1 MTREKNMSKSVKILL
16 ILLIVFMTAQSALA
30 IPAFAR
36 RYKYSCTTCHDPFPR
51 LKDYGDEFAGNG
63 FIEPAEEKERD
74 YVTAGDDK
82 LWLNRDFPFAV
93 RFDVYG
99 LAETGGD
106 VKLDLQAPY
115 GVKLLT
121 GGTLY
126 KNIGYYMYFYLFERG
141 EVAGLEDAYIHF
153 DNVFK
158 SNLDI
163 LVGQFQ
169 TCDPLMKRELRLTY
183 EDYHAYKVKIGD
195 SNINLA
201 YDRGLAF
208 AYGIDKTGT
217 DIIATVTTGNGI
229 PEAGVDKRFDADPY
243 KNFMIRVAQG
253 IGEHISIG
261 GFYYRGKE
269 DKVVD
274 EVLTPGLS
282 NTVTY
287 IGPDI
292 VLSLGKFVLTGQ
304 YLHRVDSNPE
314 FLTGGVESAFYVQT
328 DAVVAELVFSP
339 KYDRSNTYWT
349 LLYNYIDSGW
359 DNVDYHTIAFS
370 GTYLMARNLRLIGEY
385 IYDLENTNHMFI
397 LGLTSAF

>member
-1 MTREKNMSKSVKILL
+1 MKNNHVRILVML
-16 ILLIVFMTAQSALA
+16 FLVLFLAQTAEAV
-30 IPAFAR
+30 PAFAR
-36 RYKYSCTTCHDPFPR
+36 RYKYSCSTCHDPFPR

-63 FIEPAEEKERD
+63 FIEPEEEKERD

-82 LWLNRDFPFAV
+82 LWLNRDFPLAM
-93 RFDVYG
+93 RFDAYA
-99 LAETGGD
+99 LAETQGD
-106 VKLDLQAPY
+106 VKFDLQTPF
-115 GVKLLT
+115 GVKLFS

-126 KNIGYYMYFYLFERG
+126 KNIGYYLYFYLFERG

-158 SNLDI
+158 SGLDI

-229 PEAGVDKRFDADPY
+229 PEAGADLRFDADPY
-243 KNFMIRVAQG
+243 KNFMVRIAQG
-253 IGEHISIG
+253 IGDHISVG

-287 IGPDI
+287 FGPDL

-304 YLHRVDSNPE
+304 YLHRVDSDPQ
-314 FLTGGVESAFYVQT
+314 FMDILSAVPVQT
-328 DAVVAELVFSP
+328 DAVVAELVFAP

-359 DNVDYHTIAFS
+359 DDADYQTIAFS
-370 GTYLMARNLRLIGEY
+370 GTYLLSRNLRLLGEY
-385 IYDLENTNHMFI
+385 IYDLEKSGHQFI
-397 LGLTSAF
+397 LGFTSAF

>member
-1 MTREKNMSKSVKILL
+1 MKNNHVRILVML
-16 ILLIVFMTAQSALA
+16 FLGLFLAQTAEAV
-30 IPAFAR
+30 PAFAR
-36 RYKYSCTTCHDPFPR
+36 RYKYSCSTCHDPFPR

-63 FIEPAEEKERD
+63 FIEPEEEKERD

-82 LWLNRDFPFAV
+82 LWLNRDFPLAM
-93 RFDVYG
+93 RFDAYA
-99 LAETGGD
+99 LAETQGD
-106 VKLDLQAPY
+106 VKFDLQTPF
-115 GVKLLT
+115 GVKLFS

-126 KNIGYYMYFYLFERG
+126 KNIGYYLYFYLFERG

-158 SNLDI
+158 SGLDI

-229 PEAGVDKRFDADPY
+229 PEAGADLRFDADPY
-243 KNFMIRVAQG
+243 KNFMVRIAQG
-253 IGEHISIG
+253 IGDHISVG

-287 IGPDI
+287 FGPDL

-304 YLHRVDSNPE
+304 YLHRVDSDPQ
-314 FLTGGVESAFYVQT
+314 FMDILSAVPVQT
-328 DAVVAELVFSP
+328 DAVVAELVFAP

-359 DNVDYHTIAFS
+359 DDADYQTIAFS
-370 GTYLMARNLRLIGEY
+370 GTYLLSRNLRLLGEY
-385 IYDLENTNHMFI
+385 IYDLEKSGHQFI
-397 LGLTSAF
+397 LGFTSAF

>member
-1 MTREKNMSKSVKILL
+1 MIKEAGMKKMKLF
-16 ILLIVFMTAQSALA
+16 LLIVLIIMLSVQSAMA

-63 FIEPAEEKERD
+63 FIEPDEERERD

-106 VKLDLQAPY
+106 VKLDLQTPY

-269 DKVVD
+269 DKVID

-287 IGPDI
+287 FGPDI

-304 YLHRVDSNPE
+304 YLRRHDSDPL
-314 FLTGGVESAFYVQT
+314 FTGGTFSPVTTHGIVG
-328 DAVVAELVFSP
+328 ELVFAP
-339 KYDRSNTYWT
+339 NYDRSNTYWT
-349 LLYNYIDSGW
+349 LLYNRIDS
-359 DNVDYHTIAFS
+359 DLPTHDYHTIAFS
-370 GTYLMARNLRLIGEY
+370 GTYMMARNLRLIGEY

>member
-1 MTREKNMSKSVKILL
+1 MRFE
-16 ILLIVFMTAQSALA
+16 
-30 IPAFAR
+30 AFA
-36 RYKYSCTTCHDPFPR
+36 
-51 LKDYGDEFAGNG
+51 LG
-63 FIEPAEEKERD
+63 
-74 YVTAGDDK
+74 
-82 LWLNRDFPFAV
+82 
-93 RFDVYG
+93 
-99 LAETGGD
+99 ETGGD
-106 VKLDLQAPY
+106 VNFDLQTPF
-115 GVKLLT
+115 GVKLFS

-126 KNIGYYMYFYLFERG
+126 KNIGYYLYFYLFERG

-158 SNLDI
+158 SGLDI

-229 PEAGVDKRFDADPY
+229 PEAGADLRFDADPY
-243 KNFMIRVAQG
+243 KNFMVRIAQG
-253 IGEHISIG
+253 IGDHISVG

-287 IGPDI
+287 FGPDL

-304 YLHRVDSNPE
+304 YLHRVDSDPQ
-314 FLTGGVESAFYVQT
+314 FMDILSAVPVQT
-328 DAVVAELVFSP
+328 DAVVAELVFAP

-359 DNVDYHTIAFS
+359 DDADYQTIAFS
-370 GTYLMARNLRLIGEY
+370 GTYLLSRNLRLLGEY
-385 IYDLENTNHMFI
+385 IYDLEKSGHQFI
-397 LGLTSAF
+397 LGFTSAF

>member
-1 MTREKNMSKSVKILL
+1 MIKEIGMKKMKLF
-16 ILLIVFMTAQSALA
+16 LLIVLIVMLSVQSAMA

-63 FIEPAEEKERD
+63 FIEPEEERDRD

-82 LWLNRDFPFAV
+82 LWLNRDFPLAV

-106 VKLDLQAPY
+106 VKLDLQTPY

-141 EVAGLEDAYIHF
+141 EIAGLEDAYIHF

-229 PEAGVDKRFDADPY
+229 PEAGIDKRFDADPY
-243 KNFMIRVAQG
+243 KNFMLRVAQG

-287 IGPDI
+287 WGPDV

-304 YLHRVDSNPE
+304 YLQRYDSDPL
-314 FLTGGVESAFYVQT
+314 FTGGTFSPVTTHGIVG
-328 DAVVAELVFSP
+328 ELVFAP

-349 LLYNYIDSGW
+349 LLYNRIDS
-359 DNVDYHTIAFS
+359 DLPTYDYHTIAFS

-385 IYDLENTNHMFI
+385 IYDIENPNHMFI

>member
-1 MTREKNMSKSVKILL
+1 MMMKNNHVRILVML
-16 ILLIVFMTAQSALA
+16 FLVLFLAQTAEAV
-30 IPAFAR
+30 PAFAR
-36 RYKYSCTTCHDPFPR
+36 RYKYSCSTCHDPFPR

-63 FIEPAEEKERD
+63 FIEPEEEKERD

-82 LWLNRDFPFAV
+82 LWLNRDFPLAM
-93 RFDVYG
+93 RFDAYA
-99 LAETGGD
+99 LAETQGD
-106 VKLDLQAPY
+106 VKFDLQTPF
-115 GVKLLT
+115 GVKLFS

-126 KNIGYYMYFYLFERG
+126 KNIGYYLYFYLFERG

-158 SNLDI
+158 SGLDI

-229 PEAGVDKRFDADPY
+229 PEAGADLRFDADPY
-243 KNFMIRVAQG
+243 KNFMVRIAQG
-253 IGEHISIG
+253 IGDHISVG

-287 IGPDI
+287 FGPDL

-304 YLHRVDSNPE
+304 YLHRVDSDPQ
-314 FLTGGVESAFYVQT
+314 FMDILSAVPVQT
-328 DAVVAELVFSP
+328 DAVVAELVFAP

-359 DNVDYHTIAFS
+359 DDADYQTIAFS
-370 GTYLMARNLRLIGEY
+370 GTYLLSRNLRLLGEY
-385 IYDLENTNHMFI
+385 IYDLEKSGHQFI
-397 LGLTSAF
+397 LGFTSAF

>member
-1 MTREKNMSKSVKILL
+1 MRKLKHF
-16 ILLIVFMTAQSALA
+16 LLIVLIVMLSVQSAMA

-63 FIEPAEEKERD
+63 FIEPEEERDRD

-82 LWLNRDFPFAV
+82 LWLNRDFPLAV

-106 VKLDLQAPY
+106 VNLDLQTPY

-183 EDYHAYKVKIGD
+183 EDYHAYKVKIGN

-201 YDRGLAF
+201 YDRGIAL

-243 KNFMIRVAQG
+243 KNFMLRVAQG

-287 IGPDI
+287 WGPDM

-304 YLHRVDSNPE
+304 YLHRIDSNPE
-314 FLTGGVESAFYVQT
+314 FLTGGVSSAFGVQT

-359 DNVDYHTIAFS
+359 DDADYQTIAFS

-397 LGLTSAF
+397 LGLASAF

>member
-1 MTREKNMSKSVKILL
+1 MKKMKLF
-16 ILLIVFMTAQSALA
+16 LLIVLIIMLSVQSAMA

-63 FIEPAEEKERD
+63 FIEPDEERERD

-106 VKLDLQAPY
+106 VKLDLQTPY

-269 DKVVD
+269 DRVVD

-287 IGPDI
+287 FGPDL
-292 VLSLGKFVLTGQ
+292 VLNLGKFVLTGQ
-304 YLHRVDSNPE
+304 YLQRID
-314 FLTGGVESAFYVQT
+314 T
-328 DAVVAELVFSP
+328 DPIFIGTASPVTTHGIVGELVFAP

-349 LLYNYIDSGW
+349 LLYNRIDSGM
-359 DNVDYHTIAFS
+359 DAYDYHTIAFS
-370 GTYLMARNLRLIGEY
+370 GTYMMARNLRLIGEY

>member
-1 MTREKNMSKSVKILL
+1 MIKETGMKKIKLF
-16 ILLIVFMTAQSALA
+16 LLIVLIIMVSAQSAMA

-51 LKDYGDEFAGNG
+51 LKDYGNEFAGNG
-63 FIEPAEEKERD
+63 FIEPKEERERD

-82 LWLNRDFPFAV
+82 LWLNRDFPFAI

-106 VKLDLQAPY
+106 VKLDLQTPY

-183 EDYHAYKVKIGD
+183 EDYHAYKVKIGG

-201 YDRGLAF
+201 YDRGLVF

-229 PEAGVDKRFDADPY
+229 PEAGADKRFDADPY
-243 KNFMIRVAQG
+243 KNFMVRVAQG
-253 IGEHISIG
+253 IGDHISIG

-287 IGPDI
+287 FGPDL

-304 YLHRVDSNPE
+304 YLQRIDSDPL
-314 FLTGGVESAFYVQT
+314 FTGGTLSPVTTHGIVG
-328 DAVVAELVFSP
+328 ELVFAP

-349 LLYNYIDSGW
+349 LLYNRIDSGL
-359 DNVDYHTIAFS
+359 DTYDYHTIAFS
-370 GTYLMARNLRLIGEY
+370 GTYLIARNLRLIGEY
-385 IYDLENTNHMFI
+385 IYDLENPNHMFI